1 MDANSSFLKQEVSC
15 TDAAIGHFDDQHK
28 DLREILAAFAANAIL
43 SKYAA
48 TTIGLGEKQKSSL
61 CVYHGIMKRF
71 EMEEEFWAFR
81 ATFQLCV
88 LRRCLQR
95 SSIVHAAIPVEK
107 TVAIALWRLGPT

>member
-81 ATFQLCV
+81 ATFQLLCF
-88 LRRCLQR
+88 
-95 SSIVHAAIPVEK
+95 EEMF
-107 TVAIALWRLGPT
+107 TTF